1 MELNVLAIEWG
12 SHGASLANRRGGFKL
27 IANEGENAVL
37 SLRKRRAMSQR
48 FSGFQRLIGAAGLS
62 RLARARVLVVGL
74 GGVGSW
80 VVEAL
85 ARSGVGALTLMDG
98 DDVCVSNTNRQLH
111 AVLEAVGKPKA
122 EVMAA
127 RVRAINPEC
136 RVRARAEF
144 FHRNDEAAPFDE
156 PVDAVVDCVDG
167 VTAKATLIGNCRQRG
182 IPVVCCGAA
191 AGKWDPGQVQ
201 VADLARV
208 HHDRLLMFVR
218 KKLRKHYGFPGRGN
232 KPMGIPCVFSPEPV
246 RLPEAC
252 EVGPAEALL
261 GDARAGPACE
271 GRLGSAVFVTAVFG
285 FHAAATLVRLLIEPS
300 AKEA

>member
-1 MELNVLAIEWG
+1 
-12 SHGASLANRRGGFKL
+12 
-27 IANEGENAVL
+27 
-37 SLRKRRAMSQR
+37 MSEH
-48 FSGFQRLIGAAGLS
+48 FSGFQRLIGAAGLA
-62 RLARARVLVVGL
+62 RLERARVLVVGL

-98 DDVCVSNTNRQLH
+98 DDVCVSNINRQLH
-111 AVLEAVGKPKA
+111 AVLDAVGKPKA
-122 EVMAA
+122 DVMAA
-127 RVRAINPEC
+127 RVRAINPAC

-144 FHRNDEAAPFDE
+144 FHRDDEAAPFEE
-156 PVDAVVDCVDG
+156 PFDAVVDCVDG
-167 VTAKATLIGNCRQRG
+167 VMAKATLIGNCRQRG

-191 AGKWDPGQVQ
+191 AGKLDPGQVQ

-246 RLPEAC
+246 RLPDSCGADLQD
-252 EVGPAEALL
+252 ALL
-261 GDARAGPACE
+261 GDPRSGPACE

-285 FHAAATLVRLLIEPS
+285 FHAAARVVQMLADPVDG
-300 AKEA
+300 

>member
-1 MELNVLAIEWG
+1 MIPP
-12 SHGASLANRRGGFKL
+12 
-27 IANEGENAVL
+27 
-37 SLRKRRAMSQR
+37 R
-48 FSGFQRLIGAAGLS
+48 FSGFERLIGPGGLA

-85 ARSGVGALTLMDG
+85 ARSGVGAMTLMDG

-111 AVLEAVGKPKA
+111 AVLDAVGRPKA

-127 RVRAINPEC
+127 RVTAINPDC
-136 RVRARAEF
+136 QVRVRAEF
-144 FHRNDEAAPFDE
+144 FHRNDEARPFDE
-156 PVDAVVDCVDG
+156 PFDFVVDCVDG
-167 VTAKATLIGNCRQRG
+167 VMAKATLIGNCLARK

-191 AGKWDPGQVQ
+191 AGKLDPSQVQ

-218 KKLRKHYGFPGRGN
+218 KKLRKHYGLPGRGN

-246 RLPEAC
+246 IEAQVCAEPE
-252 EVGPAEALL
+252 PASPI
-261 GDARAGPACE
+261 GDATDGPVCE

-285 FHAAATLVRLLIEPS
+285 FHAAGVVVRTLAREEG
-300 AKEA
+300 K